1 MISTY
6 CFLPSLY
13 NVSISFHPYAFGK
26 KSHASVIKR
35 NSNVTIIK
43 NENRLESPI
52 YLHNNISLS
61 VSVNTANE
69 KTITTKPTFP
79 KLSSIHDQQTSST
92 ITDDTIYVP
101 FSTRSINQ
109 PVKESIKESINQPVN
124 QPVNQFVNQHV
135 KVESTTKQL
144 IDVPSTN
151 VPPTNKPT
159 INTKEDL
166 SEKPIHYFPWNDGID
181 YANACKNL
189 LNALSNNTGPIIV
202 SNGYHGG
209 IGHKFLSLFYHVT
222 YALLLHRNLYCNFFF
237 LIIIIFSTTS

>member
-26 KSHASVIKR
+26 KSLASVIKR

-79 KLSSIHDQQTSST
+79 KPSSIHDQQTSST

-109 PVKESIKESINQPVN
+109 PVKESIKESINQHVN

-151 VPPTNKPT
+151 VPPTNRPT

-166 SEKPIHYFPWNDGID
+166 SEKPIHYFPWNDDID

-222 YALLLHRNLYCNFFF
+222 YALLLHRNLYCKFF
-237 LIIIIFSTTS
+237 LSYHHYL